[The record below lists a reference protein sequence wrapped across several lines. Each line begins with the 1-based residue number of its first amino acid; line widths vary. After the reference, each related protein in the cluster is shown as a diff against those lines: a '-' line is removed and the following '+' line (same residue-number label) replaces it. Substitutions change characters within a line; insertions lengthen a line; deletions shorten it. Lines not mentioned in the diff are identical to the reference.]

1 MDLNRILNQIIN
13 QLIRRF
19 VNVAVDKG
27 IDHVSRRGKAPQDMT
42 EEDRAEAQAGKDMAR
57 RAREVQKVTRRLF

>member
-1 MDLNRILNQIIN
+1 MDLSRILNQIIN

-27 IDHVSRRGKAPQDMT
+27 ITHVARRGKSPQEMT
-42 EEDRAEAQAGKDMAR
+42 DEDRAQAKAGKDMAR
-57 RAREVQKVTRRLF
+57 RAREVRKATRRLF